1 MKKKEFE
8 QLCVSILRRLHNK
21 KAYVEL
27 CKNTWNFENCKGLI
41 KKEAKEVKKEFDL
54 DFKLAGTERM
64 FYKDYNFPNLKLR
77 FMIPY
82 GCGMIDSSYRGF
94 SESEN
99 TLLDFSLRRVVK
111 SVTGD
116 IENPEFTFPMS
127 TNLSEFKESLKF
139 ILNVNEEIIE
149 IIENETLNK
158 N

>member
-1 MKKKEFE
+1 MKKNEFE
-8 QLCVSILRRLHNK
+8 QLCISILSRLQNK

-27 CKNTWNFENCKGLI
+27 CKDTWDYENCKGLI
-41 KKEAKEVKKEFDL
+41 KKEAQEVKKEFDL

-64 FYKDYNFPNLKLR
+64 FYKDYNFPNLELR

-82 GCGMIDSSYRGF
+82 GHGMIDSSYRGF
-94 SESEN
+94 SESEK
-99 TLLDFSLRRVVK
+99 TFLDFSLRRVVK

-116 IENPEFTFPMS
+116 FENPEFTFPMN

-139 ILNVNEEIIE
+139 ILDLNKEIIE